1 MQKNKYLVFFFFI
14 AFGVFITPKLQAS
27 NTPSV
32 PIPPKIKSA
41 KKGDIVKSI
50 KYENIVYISEIIANE
65 IAGIPIGKP
74 LEYKKVD
81 KAILSFYA
89 QGYFE
94 DIWVSF
100 ENGILTFNFKEKPRV
115 GSVEIKG
122 YGNESDRNALL
133 EQLTLKRGDMF
144 DALKL
149 DRAKQTI
156 KAILEQKGYYGSVVE
171 FEQTP
176 IAQSNAYNLIIN
188 INQGN
193 EIIIRKATYEGQKEL
208 PISDIEALSANKEK
222 DFLGW
227 MWGFNDGKL
236 HLNELEYDS
245 FRIQDAYMR
254 KGFLDAQV
262 SSPFLSVNFNDY
274 NASLFYKINEGQR
287 YKVSGVKIVLET
299 PVIAEEELY
308 DGLKIK
314 KGEFFD
320 VQNLRADLDS
330 LKVKVS
336 DIGYPFAN
344 VNPDLDKKDGEVNVI
359 YYVSV
364 GKKAYINDVIIAGNT
379 RTDDRIIRREIL
391 LAPGDLYN
399 LTKLRQSENALR
411 RLGFFE
417 SVRVDTKRLS
427 DDSMDLIVT
436 VSETRTGELTFGLG
450 YGSYD
455 KVTVN
460 ASVRERNLFGTG
472 NSAQVYMDIS
482 KTRQMY
488 NIGITNPRIF
498 DSRYSFSFEIFK
510 SSYVDWNYTENN
522 TGFSASAGRL
532 LTNTLRFSLGFGINK
547 TNITDFAGGT
557 ESFYRI
563 LFSNPNPWKISLTPS
578 LSFDNTDDYYFPKN
592 GVIASTYVE
601 YAGLGGDEN
610 FTKLYGKVALYK
622 HLKDWLKLDFIAR
635 YKAQAGY
642 VFEEGYTPINNLF
655 SMGGISTVRG
665 YQSGSLSPA
674 PIGADGLYVGG
685 NYMFT
690 NSVELS
696 YGILES
702 LQMRI
707 SAFYDFGLI
716 GNHKRTLPFALDDK
730 PIMRQSAG
738 LALEWVSP
746 IGPIVLVFP
755 WAINP
760 KPNDKTSNFEFTM
773 GTRF

>member
-1 MQKNKYLVFFFFI
+1 MKKIFLFFLLLGFVC
-14 AFGVFITPKLQAS
+14 A
-27 NTPSV
+27 NTV
-32 PIPPKIKSA
+32 PIPPKLSQSQ
-41 KKGDIVKSI
+41 KGDVVKSI
-50 KYENIVYISEIIANE
+50 KYHNIIYISEVIANE
-65 IAGIPIGKP
+65 IANIPTGEK
-74 LEYKKVD
+74 LDYKRLD
-81 KAILSFYA
+81 KAIRAFYN

-94 DIWVSF
+94 DVWVSF
-100 ENGILTFNFKEKPRV
+100 DSGVLNFYFKEKPRI
-115 GSVEIKG
+115 GSIEVKG
-122 YGNESDRNALL
+122 YGSESDRTALI
-133 EQLTLKRGDMF
+133 EQLGLKRGDMF
-144 DALKL
+144 DSLKL
-149 DRAKQTI
+149 DKAKQTI
-156 KAILEQKGYYGSVVE
+156 KAVLEQKGYYGSVVE
-171 FEQTP
+171 FQSES
-176 IAQSNAYNLIIN
+176 IAQSNAYNLKIN

-193 EIIIRKATYEGQKEL
+193 EITIQKAIYEGRKEL
-208 PISDIEALSANKEK
+208 SVRDIEALSANKER
-222 DFLGW
+222 DFMGW
-227 MWGFNDGKL
+227 MWGLNDGKL
-236 HLNELEYDS
+236 HLGELEYDPL
-245 FRIQDAYMR
+245 RIQDAYMR

-274 NASLFYKINEGQR
+274 NAKLFYKITEGTR
-287 YKVSGVKIVLET
+287 YKVSGVEIVLET
-299 PVIAEEELY
+299 PVISEDQLY
-308 DGLKIK
+308 TGLKIK
-314 KGEFFD
+314 KGEYFD
-320 VQNLRADLDS
+320 VQALRADMDAIKT
-330 LKVKVS
+330 KVA

-344 VNPDLDKKDGEVNVI
+344 VNPDLDKSDGEVKVI

-364 GKKAYINDVIIAGNT
+364 GKKVYINDVIISGNT
-379 RTDDRIIRREIL
+379 RTSDRIIRREIA

-399 LTKLRQSENALR
+399 LTKVRESENALR

-417 SVRVDTKRLS
+417 SVRIDTRRIS
-427 DDSMDLIVT
+427 EDSMDLL
-436 VSETRTGELTFGLG
+436 VSVVETRTGELMFGLG

-455 KVTVN
+455 KITVN

-472 NSAQVYMDIS
+472 NSGQVYMDIS

-488 NIGITNPRIF
+488 NIGLTNPRIF
-498 DSRYSFSFEIFK
+498 DSRFSFSFEVFR

-522 TGFSASAGRL
+522 TGFSTSVGRL
-532 LTNTLRFSLGFGINK
+532 LTNTLRFSLALGVGR
-547 TNITDFAGGT
+547 TNIADFAGGT
-557 ESFYRI
+557 ESFYRTI
-563 LFSNPNPWKISLTPS
+563 FTNPNPWKISLTPS

-592 GVIASTYVE
+592 GIIASTYLE

-610 FTKLYGKVALYK
+610 YTKLYGKFAFY
-622 HLKDWLKLDFIAR
+622 HYLKKWIPIDLIAR

-702 LQMRI
+702 LQMRL
-707 SAFYDFGLI
+707 SVFYDFGII
-716 GNHKRTLPFALDDK
+716 GNHKRNFPYALSTD

-755 WAINP
+755 WAIKP
-760 KPNDKTSNFEFTM
+760 HPNDKTSNFEFTM